1 MACLMLGEPLV
12 TLPNTTMMGAMAHYI
27 THASPDNFQPMN
39 ANFGIVSPI
48 EGRFKGKTGKKD
60 KNNAIADRAL
70 EHLKLFEES
79 VTSLTSG

>member
-1 MACLMLGEPLV
+1 
-12 TLPNTTMMGAMAHYI
+12 
-27 THASPDNFQPMN
+27 MN

-70 EHLKLFEES
+70 EHLKAFEES
-79 VTSLTSG
+79 VAKLTE